1 MDAGIRTSPT
11 IAHRADGMSIA
22 FPPGNTA
29 ARRAAG
35 PQLPRKEERMI
46 RKFALVSAV
55 VAGAL
60 SAGTLMAQTA
70 APKPGASPTMQHAQ
84 TPPAAKQDTGS
95 KAASKTAT
103 AHHAMWTKDQ
113 IKEAQEGL
121 IKAGLYKGQ
130 ATGVF
135 NSDTR
140 KALRAYEKKNH
151 LPATGQLNDS
161 VLAKLK
167 TA

>member
-1 MDAGIRTSPT
+1 
-11 IAHRADGMSIA
+11 
-22 FPPGNTA
+22 
-29 ARRAAG
+29 
-35 PQLPRKEERMI
+35 MI

-60 SAGTLMAQTA
+60 SAGTLVAQTA
-70 APKPGASPTMQHAQ
+70 APTTKPAATSTMQHKQ

-95 KAASKTAT
+95 KAAASKPAA
-103 AHHAMWTKDQ
+103 AHHPAWTKDQ

-121 IKAGLYKGQ
+121 IKAGMYKGQ

-135 NSDTR
+135 TADTR
-140 KALRAYEKKNH
+140 KALKEYQKNNK
-151 LPATGQLNDS
+151 LPVTGRLSDS

-167 TA
+167 TT

>member
-1 MDAGIRTSPT
+1 
-11 IAHRADGMSIA
+11 
-22 FPPGNTA
+22 
-29 ARRAAG
+29 
-35 PQLPRKEERMI
+35 MI

-70 APKPGASPTMQHAQ
+70 APKPTATPAMQHAQ

-95 KAASKTAT
+95 KAAASKTAT
-103 AHHAMWTKDQ
+103 AHHAMWTKEQ

>member
-1 MDAGIRTSPT
+1 
-11 IAHRADGMSIA
+11 
-22 FPPGNTA
+22 
-29 ARRAAG
+29 
-35 PQLPRKEERMI
+35 MI

-70 APKPGASPTMQHAQ
+70 APKPAAAPTMQHAQ
-84 TPPAAKQDTGS
+84 RPPAAKQDTGS
-95 KAASKTAT
+95 KAASKTAA

-135 NSDTR
+135 NSDTH

-151 LPATGQLNDS
+151 FPATGQLSDS

-167 TA
+167 SA

>member
-1 MDAGIRTSPT
+1 
-11 IAHRADGMSIA
+11 
-22 FPPGNTA
+22 
-29 ARRAAG
+29 
-35 PQLPRKEERMI
+35 MI

-70 APKPGASPTMQHAQ
+70 APKPAATPTMQHAQ

-95 KAASKTAT
+95 KAAASKTAT
-103 AHHAMWTKDQ
+103 AHHAMWTKEQ